1 MSSQSATEDAGRLR
15 GVLVGAGHRGQLY
28 ASYADDH
35 PDELMIVAVVD
46 PDERRRTAV
55 GDHHRIAP
63 ELRFRTVEELIAA
76 GPVGQVVINAT
87 MDRLH
92 LPTTLP
98 LLRAGYD
105 VLLEKPIG
113 VSMDEVL
120 ELQETAQTYGRTV
133 MICHVLRYAPFYQ
146 EIKRRVLAGELGRLM
161 NLQLSEHVSYHHQVT
176 GFVRGKW
183 SAQEQGG
190 SAMLLAKSCHDLD
203 LLTWLM
209 SGIEPVRVSSAGSLM
224 HFRRDQ
230 APVGAGTRCLTD
242 CQIEEKCAY
251 SARRLYV
258 DQGLWKFYAWEGI
271 EQLGPD
277 PTREQKLESL
287 RTDNPYGRCVWHSD
301 NTVVDHQSVLV
312 EFADGATG
320 TMNMIGNS
328 AKPCRTIRLLGT
340 EGELEG
346 VLEDGRLV
354 LRRFDPEAE
363 HGYAEEIVDFSVTGE
378 MHGGGDLRLV
388 ADFVATVRGKQPS
401 VSATTLADSINGHV
415 IGFSAERARLEQ
427 RLVELTGV

>member
-1 MSSQSATEDAGRLR
+1 MNSLSADSAGPLR

-35 PDELMIVAVVD
+35 PDELAIVAIVD
-46 PDERRRTAV
+46 PDDLRRTTV
-55 GDHHRIAP
+55 GDHHKIAP
-63 ELRFRTVEELIAA
+63 ELRFRTVDELVAV
-76 GPVGQVVINAT
+76 GQVGQVVINAT

-113 VSMDEVL
+113 VTMDEVL
-120 ELQETAQTYGRTV
+120 ELQETARAHGRTV

-161 NLQLSEHVSYHHQVT
+161 NLQLSEHVSYHHLAT
-176 GFVRGKW
+176 AFVRGKW

-209 SGIEPVRVSSAGSLM
+209 SGIDPVRVSSAGSRM
-224 HFRRDQ
+224 HFREDQ
-230 APVGAGTRCLTD
+230 APAGSGTRCLTD
-242 CQIEEKCAY
+242 CKIEEQCAY

-271 EQLGPD
+271 ELLGPN

-328 AKPCRTIRLLGT
+328 AKPSRTIRLLGT

-354 LRRFDPEAE
+354 VRRFDPEVE
-363 HGYAEEIVDFSVTGE
+363 FGYTEEVIDFSVAGD

-388 ADFVATVRGKQPS
+388 ADFVATVRGEQPS
-401 VSATTLADSINGHV
+401 VSATTLADSINGHR
-415 IGFSAERARLEQ
+415 IGFGAEEARLGQ
-427 RLVELTGV
+427 RLVELTGA